1 MGSQLVPAMLRRTR
15 GNIGAIMFLKPLWF
29 FRRRGPDQKMML
41 AIHQDREGFYPFT
54 GTVPFGYPCSY
65 DQATDFILT

>member
-29 FRRRGPDQKMML
+29 FRRSGPDQKMML
-41 AIHQDREGFYPFT
+41 ASVRPKICNALKYID
-54 GTVPFGYPCSY
+54 
-65 DQATDFILT
+65 